1 MLAFDATTREEC
13 TAERTRSNIP
23 QQALALLNDPSYVE
37 AARALALRVM
47 KESQGED
54 SARIAWLW
62 REALQRLPTDQERR
76 ALIELLVKH
85 REEYKADL
93 PAAQALGKMGAPVAA
108 DVDAAELA
116 AWSSVA
122 RVVINLHEFITRS

>member
-1 MLAFDATTREEC
+1 
-13 TAERTRSNIP
+13 
-23 QQALALLNDPSYVE
+23 
-37 AARALALRVM
+37 M

-62 REALQRLPTDQERR
+62 REALQRLPTDQERS